1 MAVTAG
7 MDILLKVNVAEAE
20 APANYVAIAGQRG
33 ATLNRSRDTIDT
45 TCKDSAGGWKTSIAG
60 MGEWSIDTDGI
71 LIDGDEN
78 FAKLEKAFINRETL
92 VVQMVNAK
100 TGAGYEGEVVI
111 TDFPLEA
118 PYDDAMTY
126 SLSLA
131 GAGELKAVPKSESDS

>member
-1 MAVTAG
+1 MKVTAG
-7 MDILLKVNVAEAE
+7 MDILLKVNMADSGS
-20 APANYVAIAGQRG
+20 PANYVAIAGQRS

-71 LIDGDEN
+71 LVDGDEN
-78 FAKLEKAFINRETL
+78 FARLEKAFLDREIL
-92 VVQMVNAK
+92 KVQMVNAL
-100 TGAGYEGEVVI
+100 TGAGFEGDVVI

-131 GAGELKAVPKSESDS
+131 GAGELKALPANNA